1 VGLALSGNV
10 VLDAVVAQGC
20 RPIGDPLRVTEAEG
34 NVILSLE
41 GRPPLVVLQDLVER
55 LSPADRQLARHALF
69 IGLLMDEFK
78 LDPTPGDFL
87 IRVILGVDPRVGAI
101 AIGDRV
107 RSGQTVQFHLRDA
120 QTSAEDLRS
129 ALRRYCLERNL
140 GQDSALSP
148 QPWGGADVRLFGA
161 RQGGCMASPTLTRS
175 SFEKSWEK
183 CRWEAFLQWGD
194 WPRGGIH
201 LLTRLHLLL
210 RHFPARPLACLQ
222 VPTNRRPEAAFY
234 WVEKLWPL
242 AVLAGCN
249 GRRMPVNFEL

>member
-41 GRPPLVVLQDLVER
+41 GRPPLAVLQDLVER

-140 GQDSALSP
+140 GQDPALSP
-148 QPWGGADVRLFGA
+148 QPCGALMFACLGRGKGLYGVPNFDSQQFREILGEVPLGGFFCNGEIGPVGGSTFLHGYTSCFGIF
-161 RQGGCMASPTLTRS
+161 R
-175 SFEKSWEK
+175 
-183 CRWEAFLQWGD
+183 
-194 WPRGGIH
+194 
-201 LLTRLHLLL
+201 
-210 RHFPARPLACLQ
+210 PAR
-222 VPTNRRPEAAFY
+222 
-234 WVEKLWPL
+234 
-242 AVLAGCN
+242 
-249 GRRMPVNFEL
+249 